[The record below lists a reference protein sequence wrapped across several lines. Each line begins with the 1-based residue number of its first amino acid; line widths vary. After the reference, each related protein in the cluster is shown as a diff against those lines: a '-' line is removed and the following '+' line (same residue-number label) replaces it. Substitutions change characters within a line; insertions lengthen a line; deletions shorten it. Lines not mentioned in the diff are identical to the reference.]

1 MNGWFDESLKMQKQ
15 MLDASRASVASGDA
29 LVKVQEATKKAA
41 EANLAAYKA
50 WLALWGVGP

>member
-1 MNGWFDESLKMQKQ
+1 MTNWFDESLKVQKQ
-15 MLDASRASVASGDA
+15 MLDASRASVGAGDA
-29 LVKVQEATKKAA
+29 LVKVQEATKTAA